1 MKIKKALF
9 FGLGSIGQ
17 RHLRNLKRLRK
28 KIDLY
33 AFRRLDNS
41 PLLNSKNI
49 KIKGNVNKYYN
60 IKKLNSLKGKS
71 FDIIFITNP
80 SSHHL
85 NSILKLK
92 NQKNSYIFIEKPIDV
107 SLTKIKPLNKILKKN
122 NLKTFVACNLR
133 FTKSYNN
140 FRKLIRQ
147 KKLGK
152 INYVMIKS
160 SLNIREFHNYEN
172 YRNSYTSIKR
182 LGGGINFTS
191 IHEIDLLENLF
202 DSSKIIFSLTDKI
215 SKLKINVDD
224 FSNTVFKSKIMNN
237 SFFTILTMD
246 HFQINKERYIQVIF
260 DNGEIIWNI
269 LENKITIFSKNS
281 RKIIKSNENHNDMY
295 IKQLKFFLDKVENK
309 KNIPNIF
316 NHKNGIK
323 CLKTALNISN
333 KNY

>member
-1 MKIKKALF
+1 MKVKKALF

-17 RHLRNLKRLRK
+17 RHLRNLKQLRK

-33 AFRRLDNS
+33 AFQRLDKS

-49 KIKGNVNKYYN
+49 KIKGNVNKYHN
-60 IKKLNSLKGKS
+60 IKNLNSLKNES
-71 FDIIFITNP
+71 FDVIFITNP

-107 SLTKIKPLNKILKKN
+107 NLIKINQLNKILKKN

-140 FRKLIRQ
+140 FRNLIRQ

-172 YRNSYTSIKR
+172 YRNSYTSIKK

-224 FSNTVFKSKIMNN
+224 FSNTIFRSKIMNN

-246 HFQINKERYIQVIF
+246 HFQINKERYIKVIF

-269 LENKITIFSKNS
+269 LENKITILNKNS
-281 RKIIKSNENHNDMY
+281 RKIIKSKENHNDMY

-309 KNIPNIF
+309 KNISNNF

-333 KNY
+333 KKF